1 MENLFA
7 NAKSFALLPEDI
19 PTRFIRHEISHSNSL
34 RASQLL
40 FRNRQT
46 SNILNSPE
54 KRIPRSPLSL
64 SPIKRPK
71 PVPEQIVKESINLYK
86 RIPTKS
92 YAIHSINDL
101 KSLKFSLNP
110 NRSEAS
116 LKRPKENFIER
127 PNHILEE
134 IYTRWEGEAFSQ
146 LKLNELVLEI
156 EMKPQRYSYPVR
168 KFSKKFLEDMASVV
182 KGREILK
189 DALINMHYNKLHAM
203 GNYRSIHEVLKSQSQ
218 KQQKLFKQ
226 DLPTSVF
233 NQLEKAGY
241 LTISGSMNLE
251 GLLTYVSH

>member
-1 MENLFA
+1 MFA
-7 NAKSFALLPEDI
+7 NAKTFALLPEDI
-19 PTRFIRHEISHSNSL
+19 PGKFLKHETSNSSL
-34 RASQLL
+34 IRSSQLL
-40 FRNRQT
+40 FRNRQVRHI
-46 SNILNSPE
+46 SNSPE
-54 KRIPRSPLSL
+54 KRISKSPLSL
-64 SPIKRPK
+64 SPIKKPRPA
-71 PVPEQIVKESINLYK
+71 PEQIVKESIYFYR

-92 YAIHSINDL
+92 YAIHSIKDL

-116 LKRPKENFIER
+116 LKCLKESLIER

-156 EMKPQRYSYPVR
+156 EMKPERYSYPVR
-168 KFSKKFLEDMASVV
+168 KFSKRFLEDIASVL

-203 GNYRSIHEVLKSQSQ
+203 GNYRSIQDVLRSQAQ
-218 KQQKLFKQ
+218 KNQKTIKQ
-226 DLPTSVF
+226 DQLTGIF

-241 LTISGSMNLE
+241 LTISGSMNLG
-251 GLLTYVSH
+251 GLLT